1 MRTATVS
8 LKELNSCWSAL
19 QYTNNCHLC
28 EKIATC
34 KVKSKYRKEGLK
46 KYYEEKENKL
56 IKEFNERMNKLKEER
71 EEKSW

>member
-1 MRTATVS
+1 MTLTP
-8 LKELNSCWSAL
+8 LK
-19 QYTNNCHLC
+19 
-28 EKIATC
+28 
-34 KVKSKYRKEGLK
+34 K